1 MTIRTLPV
9 GSLETNC
16 YLLIDDATKQC
27 AVIDPG
33 GDADFILRQIQA
45 DGVNVTAILLT
56 HAHHD
61 HTGAVPSL
69 RERFPSAVVYLHPA
83 DAAMLGHAPLMPP
96 VGNTTPYQE
105 GDTLQVGKLS
115 IKVLDTP
122 GHTPGGVTLA
132 TGRTLFTGDTLFYGS
147 IGRTDFPGGDY
158 DAIMQSVRRL
168 GRLDGDYAVLPGH
181 MEGST
186 LAQERVS
193 NPYMLQAMRG

>member
-9 GSLETNC
+9 GQLETNC

-33 GDADFILRQIQA
+33 GDENVILRQIQA
-45 DGVNVTAILLT
+45 DGVTVAAILLT

-61 HTGAVPSL
+61 HTGAVRPL
-69 RERFPSAVVYLHPA
+69 REHFPAAAVYLHPA
-83 DAAMLGHAPLMPP
+83 DAAMLGQVPLMPP
-96 VGNTTPYQE
+96 IGQTIPYQE
-105 GDTLQVGKLS
+105 GDTLPVGQLS
-115 IKVLDTP
+115 VKVLETP
-122 GHTPGGVTLA
+122 GHTPGGVTLQ

-168 GRLDGDYAVLPGH
+168 GQLEGDYAVLPGH

-193 NPYMLQAMRG
+193 NPYMLQSMRG